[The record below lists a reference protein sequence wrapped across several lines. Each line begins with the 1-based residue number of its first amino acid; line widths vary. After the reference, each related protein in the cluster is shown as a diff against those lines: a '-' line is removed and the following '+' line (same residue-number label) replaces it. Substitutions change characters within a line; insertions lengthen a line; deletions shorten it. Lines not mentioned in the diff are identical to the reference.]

1 MEFLMPRKLLRAV
14 FALVAA
20 IAFAPFAHAQSED
33 DLLPVEQAFKLSA
46 KIPEPGKI
54 ALHWDIAPDYYLY
67 RTRIKAKTAQ
77 AGATLGDL
85 DLPAGTKKHDEFL
98 GDVEV
103 YHKAIDAT
111 LPYTLADTIAKTL
124 AVTITVQG
132 CHEVDPKICYPPH
145 PTTLT
150 LDVPD
155 GPASA
160 MVSTPSGS
168 LKPFAADRTPQSKAE
183 AAPLSLAS
191 KLGVTADTEPLPP
204 EQAFVFEAIAASPT
218 SVLARWTMPKGYY
231 LYRDKSSVALAEG
244 DGVRL
249 GAPQWPKGTDHTD
262 EHFGTVVVYFDQV
275 ELPIPLAR
283 EKRAAQTIKLDAEY
297 QGCQDNGIC
306 YPVMTKTVSIE
317 MPKATADELS
327 AAKAAFV
334 PAANP
339 ASPSPGPGSG
349 PGQALR
355 PASPASGRGDNA
367 AGRGEPAGVAQSEE
381 QALAANLSSNR
392 WLALLSFFGFGLL
405 LAFTPCVFPM
415 IPILSGIIAGSG
427 ENISTRR
434 AFVLSV
440 VYVLATCVVFTIAG
454 VIAGLAGANLQAA
467 FQKPWIL
474 WSFAILFVLLSLSM
488 FGFYELQLPSS
499 WQSKIADISNKQ
511 KGGSLI
517 GVAIMGLLSA
527 LIVGP
532 CVAPPLAAA
541 VLYISQT
548 RDPVFGGVAL
558 FVLSLGMGV
567 PLVVFG
573 TAAGKL
579 LPRAGAWMD
588 AVKAVFGVLFLSLAI
603 WMLARI
609 LDAFW
614 IMLMSGA
621 LLIASAVYL
630 GALERLPDGV
640 SGWRRLWK
648 ALGIVLLVA
657 GAAELIGA
665 AAGGRDVTQPLAGI
679 VASGGKEAGSNALA
693 FRTIKSVADLD
704 REIAAAAAAKQPVML
719 DFYAD
724 WCVSCKEMDKFTF
737 SQPDV
742 QRALSGVVLLKADVT
757 ANDETDQAL
766 LKRFALFGPPAT
778 IFFADGSERRALRL
792 IGFEKA
798 EDFLARIGKVRS

>member
-1 MEFLMPRKLLRAV
+1 MMRMFWRGSFVLLAALGLAAV
-14 FALVAA
+14 AQ
-20 IAFAPFAHAQSED
+20 AQSED
-33 DLLPVEQAFKLSA
+33 DLLPVDQAFKLSA
-46 KIPEPGKI
+46 KAAEPGRI
-54 ALHWDIAPDYYLY
+54 ALHWEIAPDYYLY

-77 AGATLGDL
+77 AGVTLGDL
-85 DLPAGTKKHDEFL
+85 DLPAGEKKHDEFL

-103 YHKAIDAT
+103 YHHAVDAT
-111 LPYTLADTIAKTL
+111 LPYTLADAAAKTVS
-124 AVTITVQG
+124 VTITVQG

-145 PTTLT
+145 PTPVT
-150 LDVPD
+150 LDVP
-155 GPASA
+155 ASGGA
-160 MVSTPSGS
+160 QAASDAGSSSGLSSGGSSSGLKLNLGGGQS
-168 LKPFAADRTPQSKAE
+168 LSAA
-183 AAPLSLAS
+183 AS
-191 KLGVTADTEPLPP
+191 NEPLPP

-231 LYRDKSSVALAEG
+231 LYRDKSSVTLTDG
-244 DGVRL
+244 DGVTL
-249 GAPQWPKGTDHTD
+249 GAPQWKTGVDHTD
-262 EHFGTVVVYFDQV
+262 EHFGTVEVYFDEA
-275 ELPIPLAR
+275 ELPIPLVR
-283 EKRAAQTIKLDAEY
+283 EKGAAQKITLNAEY

-306 YPVMTKTVSIE
+306 YPVMTKAVNVE
-317 MPKATADELS
+317 LPEATAQEL
-327 AAKAAFV
+327 AAAAV
-334 PAANP
+334 NQAL
-339 ASPSPGPGSG
+339 PSPG
-349 PGQALR
+349 QR
-355 PASPASGRGDNA
+355 PASPASGRGDV
-367 AGRGEPAGVAQSEE
+367 GQSEE
-381 QALAANLSSNR
+381 QVLAANLSSNR
-392 WLALLSFFGFGLL
+392 LLALLSFFGFGLL

-454 VIAGLAGANLQAA
+454 VVAGLAGANLQAA

-474 WSFAILFVLLSLSM
+474 WSFATLFVLLSLSM

-541 VLYISQT
+541 VLYISQQ
-548 RDPVFGGVAL
+548 RDPVFGGLAL
-558 FVLSLGMGV
+558 FVLSLGMGA

-573 TAAGKL
+573 TAAGKFM
-579 LPRAGAWMD
+579 PRAGAWMD
-588 AVKAVFGVLFLSLAI
+588 AVKAVFGVLFLGLAI
-603 WMLARI
+603 WMLSRI
-609 LDAFW
+609 LDGFW
-614 IMLMSGA
+614 IMLMTGA
-621 LLIASAVYL
+621 LLVASAVYL

-640 SGWRRLWK
+640 SGWRKLWK
-648 ALGIVLLVA
+648 ALGIVLLIA

-679 VASGGKEAGSNALA
+679 AASGGGDKHADELP

-704 REIAAAAAAKQPVML
+704 REVAAAAAAGKPLML

-724 WCVSCKEMDKFTF
+724 WCVSCKEMEKFTF
-737 SQPDV
+737 TQPEV
-742 QRALSGVVLLKADVT
+742 HSGLSDFVLLKADVT

-778 IFFADGSERRALRL
+778 IFFKGGSELRALRL

-798 EDFLARIGKVRS
+798 EAFVARIGKTRG

>member
-1 MEFLMPRKLLRAV
+1 MPCKLLRAV

-20 IAFAPFAHAQSED
+20 IAFAPLAHAQSED

-46 KIPEPGKI
+46 KIAEPGKI

-103 YHKAIDAT
+103 YHASIDAV
-111 LPYTLADTIAKTL
+111 LPYTLDATAKTI

-145 PTTLT
+145 PTQLT
-150 LDVPD
+150 LVPALGTTTD
-155 GPASA
+155 DTYPVVTIDHVPFNEINPGLSASR
-160 MVSTPSGS
+160 PPP
-168 LKPFAADRTPQSKAE
+168 LKIGDE
-183 AAPLSLAS
+183 A
-191 KLGVTADTEPLPP
+191 KITDEPLPP

-244 DGVRL
+244 DGIRL

-283 EKRAAQTIKLDAEY
+283 EKGAAQTIKLDAEY

-317 MPKATADELS
+317 MPAASPDELS

-349 PGQALR
+349 PALR
-355 PASPASGRGDNA
+355 PASPASGRDDNA
-367 AGRGEPAGVAQSEE
+367 AGRGESAGVAQSEE

-440 VYVLATCVVFTIAG
+440 VYVLATCIVFTIAG
-454 VIAGLAGANLQAA
+454 VVAGLAGANLQAA

-474 WSFAILFVLLSLSM
+474 CSFAILFVLLSLSM

-558 FVLSLGMGV
+558 FVLSLGMGA

-588 AVKAVFGVLFLSLAI
+588 AVKAVFGVLFLGLAI

-679 VASGGKEAGSNALA
+679 VASGAKEAGSDALA

-737 SQPDV
+737 SQPAV

-798 EDFLARIGKVRS
+798 EDFLARIGRLRG

>member
-1 MEFLMPRKLLRAV
+1 MTRKLSALI
-14 FALVAA
+14 ALVAL
-20 IAFAPFAHAQSED
+20 IAAPIAHAQSED
-33 DLLPVEQAFKLSA
+33 DLLPVEQAFKLTA
-46 KIPEPGKI
+46 KIAEPGKI
-54 ALHWDIAPDYYLY
+54 ALHWDIAKDYYLY
-67 RTRIKAKTAQ
+67 RTRIKSKTSQTGLA
-77 AGATLGDL
+77 LSDL
-85 DLPAGTKKHDEFL
+85 DLPAGEKKHDEFL

-103 YHKAIDAT
+103 YHHTVDAT
-111 LPYTLADTIAKTL
+111 LPYTLSDGAKTV

-145 PTTLT
+145 PTALTLT
-150 LDVPD
+150 VPEASPIAA
-155 GPASA
+155 GAAPTTPFSLSGKIGASA
-160 MVSTPSGS
+160 TN
-168 LKPFAADRTPQSKAE
+168 
-183 AAPLSLAS
+183 
-191 KLGVTADTEPLPP
+191 EPLPP

-231 LYRDKSSVALAEG
+231 LYRDKSSVTLTEG
-244 DGVRL
+244 DGVTL
-249 GAPQWPKGTDHTD
+249 GAPQWKKGVDHTD
-262 EHFGTVVVYFDQV
+262 EHFGTVEVYFDEV

-283 EKRAAQTIKLDAEY
+283 VKGAAQTIKLNAEY
-297 QGCQDNGIC
+297 QGCQENGIC
-306 YPVMTKTVSIE
+306 YPVMTKAVSVDLPSASAE
-317 MPKATADELS
+317 ELAAATALVG
-327 AAKAAFV
+327 AT
-334 PAANP
+334 PAAM
-339 ASPSPGPGSG
+339 GGG
-349 PGQALR
+349 
-355 PASPASGRGDNA
+355 
-367 AGRGEPAGVAQSEE
+367 QSEE

-392 WLALLSFFGFGLL
+392 LLALLSFFGFGLL

-454 VIAGLAGANLQAA
+454 VVAGLAGANLQAA

-474 WSFAILFVLLSLSM
+474 WSFATLFVLLSLSM

-499 WQSKIADISNKQ
+499 WQSKIADISNQQ

-548 RDPVFGGVAL
+548 RDPVFGGIAL
-558 FVLSLGMGV
+558 FVLSLGMGA

-573 TAAGKL
+573 TAAGKF

-588 AVKAVFGVLFLSLAI
+588 AVKAVFGVLFLGLAI

-609 LDAFW
+609 LDGFW
-614 IMLMSGA
+614 VMLMSGA

-630 GALERLPDGV
+630 GALERLPDSA
-640 SGWRRLWK
+640 SGWRKLWK
-648 ALGIVLLVA
+648 ALGVVLLVA

-679 VASGGKEAGSNALA
+679 VAGGGESHSTELQ

-704 REIAAAAAAKQPVML
+704 REVDAAKQAGKPVML

-724 WCVSCKEMDKFTF
+724 WCVSCKEMEKFTF
-737 SQPDV
+737 TQASV
-742 QRALSGVVLLKADVT
+742 HSALSNFVLLKADVT
-757 ANDETDQAL
+757 ANDDTDQAL
-766 LKRFALFGPPAT
+766 LKRFSLFGPPAT
-778 IFFADGSERRALRL
+778 IFFSNGDEQRALRL

-798 EDFLARIGKVRS
+798 DDFVARIGKARGS

>member
-1 MEFLMPRKLLRAV
+1 MTRNAWHCWFV
-14 FALVAA
+14 LVAA
-20 IAFAPFAHAQSED
+20 LGLAGLAQAQSED

-46 KIPEPGKI
+46 KIDQQGRI

-67 RTRIKAKTAQ
+67 RTRIKAKTSQ
-77 AGATLGDL
+77 AGLTLGDL
-85 DLPAGTKKHDEFL
+85 DLPAGEKKHDEFL

-103 YHKAIDAT
+103 YHHALDAS
-111 LPYTLADTIAKTL
+111 LPYTLADAATKTI

-132 CHEVDPKICYPPH
+132 CHEVDPKICYPPN
-145 PTTLT
+145 PTALT
-150 LDVPD
+150 LDVPAAAAAA
-155 GPASA
+155 ASEPP
-160 MVSTPSGS
+160 T
-168 LKPFAADRTPQSKAE
+168 AALS
-183 AAPLSLAS
+183 APAS
-191 KLGVTADTEPLPP
+191 KLALNLNGAQGLNDAQANEPLPP

-218 SVLARWTMPKGYY
+218 GILARWTMPKGYY
-231 LYRDKSSVALAEG
+231 LYRDKSSVALTSGA
-244 DGVRL
+244 GVQL
-249 GAPQWPKGTDHTD
+249 GAPQWPKGVGHTD
-262 EHFGTVVVYFDQV
+262 EHFGTVEVYFDQV
-275 ELPIPLAR
+275 ELPIPLVRDNGAV
-283 EKRAAQTIKLDAEY
+283 QTITLNAEY
-297 QGCQDNGIC
+297 QGCQDNGLC
-306 YPVMTKTVSIE
+306 YPVMTKAVSVE
-317 MPKATADELS
+317 MPAATAAELA
-327 AAKAAFV
+327 AAKASFV
-334 PAANP
+334 PAVVNQGL
-339 ASPSPGPGSG
+339 PSPGL
-349 PGQALR
+349 Q
-355 PASPASGRGDNA
+355 PASPASGRGGSD
-367 AGRGEPAGVAQSEE
+367 QSEE
-381 QALAANLSSNR
+381 QILAANLSSNR
-392 WLALLSFFGFGLL
+392 LLALLSFFGFGLL

-434 AFVLSV
+434 AFVLSL

-474 WSFAILFVLLSLSM
+474 WSFALLFVLLSLSM
-488 FGFYELQLPSS
+488 FGFYELQLPSAL
-499 WQSKIADISNKQ
+499 QTKLADISNKQ

-548 RDPVFGGVAL
+548 RDPVFGGLAL
-558 FVLSLGMGV
+558 FVLSLGMGA

-573 TAAGKL
+573 TAAGKF

-588 AVKAVFGVLFLSLAI
+588 AVKAVFGVLFLGLAI

-609 LDAFW
+609 LDGFW
-614 IMLMSGA
+614 IMLMTGA

-630 GALERLPDGV
+630 GALERLPDGS
-640 SGWRRLWK
+640 SGWRKLWK

-665 AAGGRDVTQPLAGI
+665 AAGGHDVTQPLSGI
-679 VASGGKEAGSNALA
+679 VASGGEGAHSNELP
-693 FRTIKSVADLD
+693 FRMIKSVADLD
-704 REIAAAAAAKQPVML
+704 REAAAAAQAGKPVML

-724 WCVSCKEMDKFTF
+724 WCVSCKEMEKFTF
-737 SQPDV
+737 SQPSV
-742 QRALSGVVLLKADVT
+742 QSALAGFVLLKADVT

-778 IFFADGSERRALRL
+778 IFFASGSEQRALRL

-798 EDFLARIGKVRS
+798 EDFVARVGKLRG

>member
-1 MEFLMPRKLLRAV
+1 MTRKWWRSLLV
-14 FALVAA
+14 LVAMLGLA
-20 IAFAPFAHAQSED
+20 SLAHAQSDD
-33 DLLPVEQAFKLSA
+33 DLLPVDQAFKLSA
-46 KIPEPGKI
+46 KIEQPGKI
-54 ALHWDIAPDYYLY
+54 ALHWEIAPDYYLY

-77 AGATLGDL
+77 AGLTLGDL
-85 DLPAGTKKHDEFL
+85 DLPAGEKKHDEFL

-103 YHKAIDAT
+103 YHHAVDAT
-111 LPYTLADTIAKTL
+111 LPYTLADAAAKTV

-145 PTTLT
+145 PTPVT
-150 LDVPD
+150 LDVPA
-155 GPASA
+155 ASA
-160 MVSTPSGS
+160 SAGTQAASDAGATSALSSGLKLNLGGGQS
-168 LKPFAADRTPQSKAE
+168 LTGAANN
-183 AAPLSLAS
+183 
-191 KLGVTADTEPLPP
+191 EPLPP
-204 EQAFVFEAIAASPT
+204 EEAFVFEAIAASPT

-231 LYRDKSSVALAEG
+231 LYRDKSSVTLTDG
-244 DGVRL
+244 DGVTL
-249 GAPQWPKGTDHTD
+249 GAPQWKKGVDHTD
-262 EHFGTVVVYFDQV
+262 EHFGAVEVYFDEA

-283 EKRAAQTIKLDAEY
+283 EKGAAQRITLNAEY

-306 YPVMTKTVSIE
+306 YPVMTKAVNVELPAATVE
-317 MPKATADELS
+317 ELA
-327 AAKAAFV
+327 AAKAGFV
-334 PAANP
+334 PAVSQP
-339 ASPSPGPGSG
+339 VPSPG
-349 PGQALR
+349 LR
-355 PASPASGRGDNA
+355 PASPASGRGD
-367 AGRGEPAGVAQSEE
+367 GAQSEE
-381 QALAANLSSNR
+381 QVLAANLSSNR
-392 WLALLSFFGFGLL
+392 LLALLSFFGFGLL

-454 VIAGLAGANLQAA
+454 VVAGLAGANLQAA

-474 WSFAILFVLLSLSM
+474 WSFATLFVLLSLSM

-548 RDPVFGGVAL
+548 RDPVFGGLAL
-558 FVLSLGMGV
+558 FVLSLGMGA

-573 TAAGKL
+573 TAAGRFM
-579 LPRAGAWMD
+579 PRAGAWMD
-588 AVKAVFGVLFLSLAI
+588 AVKGVFGILFLGLAI
-603 WMLARI
+603 WMLSRI
-609 LDAFW
+609 LDGFW
-614 IMLMSGA
+614 IMLMTGA
-621 LLIASAVYL
+621 LLVASAVYL

-640 SGWRRLWK
+640 SGWRKLWK
-648 ALGIVLLVA
+648 ALGIVLLIA

-679 VASGGKEAGSNALA
+679 AASGGGDKHADELP

-704 REIAAAAAAKQPVML
+704 REVAAAAAAGKPLML

-724 WCVSCKEMDKFTF
+724 WCVSCKEMEKFTF
-737 SQPDV
+737 TQPEV
-742 QRALSGVVLLKADVT
+742 HSALSDFVLLKADVT
-757 ANDETDQAL
+757 PNDETDQAL

-778 IFFADGSERRALRL
+778 IFFANGTEQRALRL

-798 EDFLARIGKVRS
+798 DDFVARIGKTRG

>member
-1 MEFLMPRKLLRAV
+1 MTRKLLGAV
-14 FALVAA
+14 FALAAA
-20 IAFAPFAHAQSED
+20 IGLAPLAHAQTED
-33 DLLPVEQAFKLSA
+33 DLLPVEQAFKLTA
-46 KIPEPGKI
+46 KIAEPGKV

-67 RTRIKAKTAQ
+67 RSRIKAKTSQ
-77 AGATLGDL
+77 ADVTLSDL

-103 YHKAIDAT
+103 YHKAIDAM
-111 LPYTLADTIAKTL
+111 LPYTFADAAAKTL

-132 CHEVDPKICYPPH
+132 CHEVDPKICYPPNAT
-145 PTTLT
+145 PLT
-150 LDVPD
+150 LDVPAAAA
-155 GPASA
+155 GATPGASG
-160 MVSTPSGS
+160 T
-168 LKPFAADRTPQSKAE
+168 AAT
-183 AAPLSLAS
+183 LAS
-191 KLGVTADTEPLPP
+191 SGAKLGLNLDSNHPLGNDNEPLPP

-218 SVLARWTMPKGYY
+218 GILARWTMPKGYY
-231 LYRDKSSVALAEG
+231 LYRDKSSVTLASG
-244 DGVRL
+244 DGVVL
-249 GAPQWPKGTDHTD
+249 GAPQWPKGVDHTD
-262 EHFGTVVVYFDQV
+262 EHFGAVVVYFDQV
-275 ELPIPLAR
+275 ELPISLSR
-283 EKRAAQTIKLDAEY
+283 EKGAVQTIKLDAEY

-306 YPVMTKTVSIE
+306 YPVMTKSVSVE
-317 MPKATADELS
+317 MPAATAGEL
-327 AAKAAFV
+327 AASKAAFV
-334 PAANP
+334 AVGDQKL
-339 ASPSPGPGSG
+339 PSPG
-349 PGQALR
+349 LR
-355 PASPASGRGDNA
+355 PASPASGRGDGANS
-367 AGRGEPAGVAQSEE
+367 GGGSSDQSEE

-454 VIAGLAGANLQAA
+454 VVAGLAGANLQAA

-474 WSFAILFVLLSLSM
+474 WSFALLFVLLSLSM

-548 RDPVFGGVAL
+548 HDPVFGGVAL
-558 FVLSLGMGV
+558 FVLSLGMGA

-573 TAAGKL
+573 TAAGKFM
-579 LPRAGAWMD
+579 PRAGAWMD
-588 AVKAVFGVLFLSLAI
+588 AVKAVFGVLFLGLAI

-609 LDAFW
+609 LDGFW

-630 GALERLPDGV
+630 GALERLPEGA

-648 ALGIVLLVA
+648 ALGIVLLIA
-657 GAAELIGA
+657 GAAELLGA

-679 VASGGKEAGSNALA
+679 VAGGGKETGSNALP

-704 REIAAAAAAKQPVML
+704 REVAAAAQANQPVML

-724 WCVSCKEMDKFTF
+724 WCVSCKEMEKFTF
-737 SQPDV
+737 ARADV
-742 QRALSGVVLLKADVT
+742 QQALSGFVLLKADVT

-778 IFFADGSERRALRL
+778 IFFRGGDERRALRL

-798 EDFLARIGKVRS
+798 EDFIARLGKLSG

>member
-1 MEFLMPRKLLRAV
+1 MLRSWLRAV
-14 FALVAA
+14 FALIVACGVL
-20 IAFAPFAHAQSED
+20 PLAHAQFED
-33 DLLPVEQAFKLSA
+33 DLLPVEQAFKLTA
-46 KIPEPGKI
+46 QIAEPGKV

-67 RTRIKAKTAQ
+67 RARIKAKTSQ
-77 AGATLGDL
+77 SGLTLGEL
-85 DLPAGTKKHDEFL
+85 ALPDGLKKHDEFL

-111 LPYTLADTIAKTL
+111 LPYTLADAAAKTI

-145 PTTLT
+145 PTSLT
-150 LDVPD
+150 LDVPA
-155 GPASA
+155 GAA
-160 MVSTPSGS
+160 AAASTP
-168 LKPFAADRTPQSKAE
+168 ADSS
-183 AAPLSLAS
+183 APLSLAS
-191 KLGVTADTEPLPP
+191 KLGVTANEEPLPP

-218 SVLARWTMPKGYY
+218 SLLARWTMPKGYY
-231 LYRDKSSVALAEG
+231 LYRDKSSVKLDEG
-244 DGVRL
+244 DGVAL
-249 GAPQWPKGTDHTD
+249 GAPQWPKGVDHTD
-262 EHFGTVVVYFDQV
+262 EHFGTVQVYFDQV
-275 ELPIPLAR
+275 ELPIPLRR
-283 EKRAAQTIKLDAEY
+283 EKGAAQTIKVEGEY
-297 QGCQDNGIC
+297 QGCQDDGIC
-306 YPVMTKTVSIE
+306 YPVMTKTVAIE
-317 MPKATADELS
+317 MPAATDAELA

-334 PAANP
+334 PAAVNQAP
-339 ASPSPGPGSG
+339 PSPG
-349 PGQALR
+349 LR
-355 PASPASGRGDNA
+355 PASPASGRGDSGGDA
-367 AGRGEPAGVAQSEE
+367 SGGQSEE

-434 AFVLSV
+434 AFVLSI
-440 VYVLATCVVFTIAG
+440 VYVLATCIIFTIAG
-454 VIAGLAGANLQAA
+454 VFAGLAGANLQAA

-474 WSFAILFVLLSLSM
+474 WSFALLFVLLSLSM

-499 WQSKIADISNKQ
+499 FQSKIADFSNKQ

-517 GVAIMGLLSA
+517 GVAIMGVLSA

-548 RDPVFGGVAL
+548 RDPVFGGLAL
-558 FVLSLGMGV
+558 FVLSLGMGA

-573 TAAGKL
+573 TAAGKF

-588 AVKAVFGVLFLSLAI
+588 AVKAVFGVLFLGLAI
-603 WMLARI
+603 WMLSRV

-614 IMLMSGA
+614 IMLMTGA
-621 LLIASAVYL
+621 LAIASAVYL
-630 GALERLPDGV
+630 GALERLPEGA
-640 SGWRRLWK
+640 SGWQRLWK

-657 GAAELIGA
+657 GAAEILGA

-679 VASGGKEAGSNALA
+679 VASGGKSESNALA
-693 FRTIKSVADLD
+693 FRTIKSVDDLD
-704 REIAAAAAAKQPVML
+704 RVLADAKAAKQPVML

-724 WCVSCKEMDKFTF
+724 WCVSCKEMEKFTF

-742 QRALSGVVLLKADVT
+742 QKALAGFVLLKADVT
-757 ANDETDQAL
+757 ANDDADQAL

-778 IFFADGSERRALRL
+778 IFFSDGTEHRALRL
-792 IGFEKA
+792 IGFEKSD
-798 EDFLARIGKVRS
+798 DFIARAGKARG